1 MDQTLAAILSHL
13 YALTAQLQ
21 EAQAKVADLTDELAQ
36 IKRNKV
42 K

>member
-1 MDQTLAAILSHL
+1 MDTTLGQILSHL

-36 IKRNKV
+36 IKRK
-42 K
+42 KAT